1 VARRAKMGPAD
12 AGGSKSNVSGSI
24 IGIGRTIAALWSGTK
39 AAICSL
45 KPLSRHPNQVKPCVF
60 FCRDLGTAKFSSGTP
75 HQLSILGYRSWA
87 TQLVE
92 ALS

>member
-1 VARRAKMGPAD
+1 MARRAKMGPAD
-12 AGGSKSNVSGSI
+12 AGSSKSNVSGSI
-24 IGIGRTIAALWSGTK
+24 IGRKIAALWSGTK
-39 AAICSL
+39 DAICSL